1 MYVFRTF
8 SFSFFSFLVIF
19 VSVSGAPRQAVGPA
33 IGPQRALCPL
43 RHGRCRFGDGAG
55 LAAFAPSPAAPTPPR
70 DLYKPDLTP
79 SNDDALPLP
88 LFLARPLSCF
98 PCPDALPPSHCRD
111 DAVLSGR
118 RPLFHPALAESPN
131 ARLMGLDGLRR
142 LLVPGPPVPPLVMLP
157 RLLWEQ
163 GSWSFCS
170 HVTMVFI
177 LLPNR
182 QL

>member
-1 MYVFRTF
+1 MMPCYPAVAPF
-8 SFSFFSFLVIF
+8 SPCARGV
-19 VSVSGAPRQAVGPA
+19 AER
-33 IGPQRALCPL
+33 
-43 RHGRCRFGDGAG
+43 
-55 LAAFAPSPAAPTPPR
+55 PS
-70 DLYKPDLTP
+70 
-79 SNDDALPLP
+79 DA
-88 LFLARPLSCF
+88 
-98 PCPDALPPSHCRD
+98 
-111 DAVLSGR
+111 
-118 RPLFHPALAESPN
+118 
-131 ARLMGLDGLRR
+131 DGLRR